1 MISNPKYGWCDFKIK
16 DFKGVCSY
24 LTDVPKDLLDA
35 FISYFT
41 HGTGIAWIDEEGS
54 EFTLVLNPYSFFI
67 ISERDKVNLIN
78 LSDVKDIDLAKEL
91 IADIEENIDS
101 YSKFWCV
108 IQQNNL
114 EAILEH
120 KKEIELKIKQLKK
133 IIGDE

>member
-1 MISNPKYGWCDFKIK
+1 MLFRS
-16 DFKGVCSY
+16 
-24 LTDVPKDLLDA
+24 VPKDLLDA

-41 HGTGIAWIDEEGS
+41 RGTGIAWIDEEGS

-78 LSDVKDIDLAKEL
+78 LSDVKDIDLVKEL